1 MLLAAL
7 DIFFHALHLFVILFN
22 LLGWAHVRTRRAHRW
37 LVAGTAFFWLVI
49 GPLYGALGYC
59 PLTGWHWDVKT
70 ARGEGPLPA
79 SYIDYL
85 LQMAGIHAPPQS
97 IDIAVGTVFFAVCVV
112 TLYLWRRDK
121 RRAAAVLFKSSSV

>member
-1 MLLAAL
+1 MLLLAL

-22 LLGWAHVRTRRAHRW
+22 LLGWVHPRTRFAHRW
-37 LVAGTAFFWLVI
+37 LVGLTAFFWLVV

-70 ARGEGPLPA
+70 ARGEGSLPA

-85 LQMAGIHAPPQS
+85 LQRAGIYAPPQN
-97 IDIAVGTVFFAVCVV
+97 IDITVGAVFFIVCVV
-112 TLYLWRRDK
+112 TIYLWWHG
-121 RRAAAVLFKSSSV
+121 RRAHKPAA